1 MTGGRSEGL
10 RDGVRGI
17 TSALRVR
24 LPAIV
29 VVLVLASALTS
40 EAAAYTCP
48 ATPLQER
55 IDQADIV
62 FVGRSTGFRTL
73 PGGGVPQRVYT
84 FVVDQQVKGDLGRTV
99 AVRIPA
105 LAANGGQTV
114 PEDVAAG
121 VLASRVDGGWFTTRC
136 GITDPGAVLA
146 EVDEPRGNAIKL
158 AIGAAILAAV
168 LGYSIRRV
176 RKKQAA
182 AGGGSLAP

>member
-1 MTGGRSEGL
+1 MASSL
-10 RDGVRGI
+10 R
-17 TSALRVR
+17 AR
-24 LPAIV
+24 LFTVAF
-29 VVLVLASALTS
+29 ASALAFALVLGLALAS

-48 ATPLQER
+48 ATPLQQR

-62 FVGRSTGFRTL
+62 FVGRSTGFRTV
-73 PGGGVPQRVYT
+73 PGSGLPQRVYT

-99 AVRIPA
+99 AVRIPV
-105 LAANGGQTV
+105 LAANGGQKV
-114 PEDVAAG
+114 PMDVAAG
-121 VLASRVDGGWFTTRC
+121 ILASRIDGGWFTTTC

-168 LGYSIRRV
+168 LAYSIRRV
-176 RKKQAA
+176 RKKQGA

>member
-1 MTGGRSEGL
+1 MLSTL
-10 RDGVRGI
+10 R
-17 TSALRVR
+17 AR
-24 LPAIV
+24 LLTFAFA
-29 VVLVLASALTS
+29 LVLASALTS
-40 EAAAYTCP
+40 DAPAYTCP

-62 FVGRSTGFRTL
+62 FVGRSTGFRSV
-73 PGGGVPQRVYT
+73 PGGGLPQRVYT
-84 FVVDQQVKGDLGRTV
+84 FVVDQQVKGDLGRTI
-99 AVRIPA
+99 AVRIPV
-105 LAANGGQTV
+105 LAANGGQRV
-114 PEDVAAG
+114 PKDVAAG
-121 VLASRVDGGWFTTRC
+121 ILASRVDGGWFTTTC

-168 LGYSIRRV
+168 LAYSIRRV